1 MVSRVPSV
9 RIRAYYRSIV
19 NIWIQRLQA
28 HDIHPRVERLIYLTE
43 EEFKFLKRL
52 KVRFCKRAS
61 RFFPRPQKVKKEV
74 SEKAVERR
82 FQEKQ
87 ENDWAKSRYK
97 TSDIAE
103 RRKEALYWS
112 WQRVKEHYRE
122 MTIDERYEKL
132 FKEIKI

>member
-1 MVSRVPSV
+1 
-9 RIRAYYRSIV
+9 
-19 NIWIQRLQA
+19 
-28 HDIHPRVERLIYLTE
+28 LIYLTE
-43 EEFKFLKRL
+43 KEFKFLKIL
-52 KVRFCKRAS
+52 KKNFLRKTQK
-61 RFFPRPQKVKKEV
+61 FFKKENA
-74 SEKAVERR
+74 SQRISPDRTVERR

-112 WQRVKEHYRE
+112 WQRVKEYYRE